1 MENRYSRYI
10 ILDGINRCGKE
21 TQMFMLAKYIYAK
34 SKQYDHVLL
43 LREPTYGRYGKL
55 ARNILINESD
65 PLVGA
70 IQCLDL
76 FVKDRVNLPG
86 CFDPIQVVKDRVD
99 NTLSNV
105 IPARQKGYTIL
116 QDRGKYSTV
125 AFQGAQGISVDDI
138 VLKHKNDI
146 FLKNSKPDLVLIL
159 DITPEESVKRRKLS
173 GEKAEKFEKL
183 EFLEDVR
190 KHFLNVDKYFSD
202 DNIKMI
208 NGMQSIKAVFTDIKN
223 LVDPILLF

>member
-1 MENRYSRYI
+1 MKSSRKMENRYSRYI

-76 FVKDRVNLPG
+76 FVKDRV
-86 CFDPIQVVKDRVD
+86 D

-146 FLKNSKPDLVLIL
+146 
-159 DITPEESVKRRKLS
+159 
-173 GEKAEKFEKL
+173 
-183 EFLEDVR
+183 
-190 KHFLNVDKYFSD
+190 
-202 DNIKMI
+202 
-208 NGMQSIKAVFTDIKN
+208 
-223 LVDPILLF
+223 